1 MLKYNFADLSTF
13 KEMMKTEISICSEV
27 LKQGKTL
34 LYPTDTVWGIGCDAT
49 NPLAVEKIFSIK
61 RRPESKSLIIL
72 LDRADNLGRYVREVP
87 EIAYDLI
94 DSVDTPLTI
103 IYPNAMNLA
112 ENVVAE
118 DGSIAIRIV
127 KPGIFCH
134 EMIKTFRKPVVSTSA
149 NVSGAET
156 PMAYRF
162 IQPEILQTV
171 DHIVPR
177 SFETLS
183 TIKPSQ
189 IIKLAVNGEFT
200 IIRK

>member
-1 MLKYNFADLSTF
+1 M
-13 KEMMKTEISICSEV
+13 ETEISLCTEI

-49 NPLAVEKIFSIK
+49 KPEAVEKIFSIK

-72 LDRADNLGRYVREVP
+72 LDRADNLSRYVDVVP

-94 DSVDTPLTI
+94 ENVETPLTI
-103 IYPNAMNLA
+103 IYPGAKNLA
-112 ENVVAE
+112 ENVIAE

-134 EMIKTFRKPVVSTSA
+134 EMIRAFRKPVVSTSA
-149 NVSGAET
+149 NVSGEAT
-156 PMAYRF
+156 PSTYRSIHQDI
-162 IQPEILQTV
+162 IQSV

-177 SFETLS
+177 SFETLG
-183 TIKPSQ
+183 TVKPSQ
-189 IIKLAVNGEFT
+189 IIRLAVNGEFT

>member
-1 MLKYNFADLSTF
+1 MR
-13 KEMMKTEISICSEV
+13 TEISICTEI

-49 NPLAVEKIFSIK
+49 NRVAVEKIISIK

-72 LDRADNLGRYVREVP
+72 LDRADNLSRYVTEVP

-94 DSVDTPLTI
+94 ENVDTPLTI
-103 IYPNAMNLA
+103 IYPKAKNLA
-112 ENVVAE
+112 ENVIAE

-134 EMIKTFRKPVVSTSA
+134 EMIRAFRKPIVSTSA
-149 NVSGAET
+149 NVSGTET
-156 PMAYRF
+156 PMTYRF
-162 IQPEILQTV
+162 IQPEITRIV
-171 DHIVPR
+171 DHTVPQ
-177 SFETLS
+177 SFETPG
-183 TIKPSQ
+183 TVKPSQ
-189 IIKLAVNGEFT
+189 IIKLSVNGEFT